1 MPLTPRRH
9 CLPKKYWVFLRFL
22 AVFILL
28 LVFSPN
34 ALAQPRALFLLGDF
48 RSWGEAAYELNGYSR
63 SSSGSRTYSSTDHDL
78 EESYHFEGLYGLL
91 DHRWWSGRFSVDLG
105 LAQTLSRS
113 DGRGDDRDWKGTR
126 GAFYLDG
133 RLFDKSPAPA
143 SFLTSYAQERVLVPF
158 GRDYDRTVTN
168 NSVGLQLHNDYLPAS
183 ILYRNNE
190 SQTDGLALD
199 RTQTVEEMRFQ
210 VSHRIHGF
218 SQSGFSA
225 SRMNNATAYASSLPP
240 LESDS
245 YEVAVNNQLTL
256 GNIARPHTLDS
267 RYRLSNETGSRQSER
282 TLWEER
288 LRLVPG
294 KALTLT
300 AAHTLNRD
308 ETEGQRRD
316 RRREEFS
323 LEHRLFSSLV
333 TRVQADLEKHEYNNG
348 EEQTRGGSLS
358 LSYSKQLP
366 EDSHL
371 GLNLGRR
378 VAKTERDLTG
388 NELAVVAETLVVTD
402 ISNFLEQ
409 NFIVPSTVR
418 VFSADR
424 LILYQAG
431 IDYELEVV
439 GARTELLVLDLA
451 AIPTGTVLSIDYSY
465 TVDPSIDF
473 TTTTDNL
480 GFTLTALGNR
490 WEMNINYG
498 RSRQEPDGPDPGSLY
513 LSHSRFYRVGLDHNF
528 DGGSAGVH
536 YEDRRSDWQN
546 QQSVTGNL
554 FRRRDLFAGQLA
566 LRLKNQY
573 TLTETLLTGAAGL
586 PASRE
591 THRNVLSLFA
601 DFARVVHRNGRLNLR
616 GLARASRGDG
626 IHENNLSAALG
637 YQYWL
642 GRTEFRLQSEVEWTW
657 SDDSRERNDYLYLYV
672 RRYF

>member
-1 MPLTPRRH
+1 MVALFLI
-9 CLPKKYWVFLRFL
+9 LPSGVM
-22 AVFILL
+22 
-28 LVFSPN
+28 
-34 ALAQPRALFLLGDF
+34 AQPKALFLLGDF

-63 SSSGSRTYSSTDHDL
+63 SSSGSRTYSSADHDL
-78 EESYHFEGLYGLL
+78 EESFHFEGLYGLL

-113 DGRGDDRDWKGTR
+113 DGRGDDRDLEGVR
-126 GAFYLDG
+126 GDFYLDG

-158 GRDYDRTVTN
+158 GRDYDRTVTS

-183 ILYRNNE
+183 ILYRSNE
-190 SQTDGLALD
+190 TQTDGLSLD
-199 RTQTVEEMRFQ
+199 RTQTVEETRFQ
-210 VSHRIHGF
+210 VSHRVYSL
-218 SQSGFSA
+218 SQSGFTA
-225 SRMNNATAYASSLPP
+225 SRMRNATTYATSLSA

-245 YEVAVNNQLTL
+245 YEVAVTNQLTF
-256 GNIARPHTLDS
+256 GNVARPHTLDS
-267 RYRLSNETGSRQSER
+267 RYRLSSETGSRQSER

-288 LRLVPG
+288 LRLIPG
-294 KALTLT
+294 KALTVT

-316 RRREEFS
+316 RQREEFS

-333 TRVQADLEKHEYNNG
+333 TRVQADLEKREYNNG
-348 EEQTRGGSLS
+348 EEQTRGGALN
-358 LSYSKQLP
+358 LSYTKQLP
-366 EDSHL
+366 GDSRL

-378 VAKTERDLTG
+378 VAMTDRDLAS
-388 NELAVVAETLVVTD
+388 NELTVVAESLLVTD
-402 ISNFLEQ
+402 GRDFLEQ

-424 LILYQAG
+424 LILYQEG
-431 IDYELEVV
+431 IDFELEVV

-451 AIPTGTVLSIDYSY
+451 AIPTGTDLSVDYSYRVDQSIDY
-465 TVDPSIDF
+465 

-480 GFTLTALGNR
+480 SFTLNTLGNT
-490 WEMNINYG
+490 WEMKVNYG

-513 LSHSRFYRVGLDHNF
+513 LSDTRFTLVGIDHNF

-536 YEDRRSDWQN
+536 YEDMRSDWQN
-546 QQSVTGNL
+546 QQSIVGNL

-573 TLTETLLTGAAGL
+573 TLTETLLKSAEGA
-586 PASRE
+586 PVSRD
-591 THRNVLSLFA
+591 TRRNVLSLSA
-601 DFARVVHRNGRLNLR
+601 DFGRVVHHNGRLNLR
-616 GLARASRGDG
+616 GLGRVSRGDG
-626 IHENNLSAALG
+626 IHEDNLSVTLG

-642 GRTEFRLQSEVEWTW
+642 GRMEFRLQSEVEWMW
-657 SDDSRERNDYLYLYV
+657 SDESRERNDYLYLYV